1 MELSSKHYWE
11 KIDSVSLP
19 GTSIYRLCPSHHGKY
34 AVVAYYK
41 RDGKWLHHLPFGEGM
56 PKEGVRY
63 REDWVEMPEH
73 ITTLEE
79 AKTYV
84 ETLWRL
90 E

>member
-1 MELSSKHYWE
+1 MELPSNRCWK
-11 KIDSVSLP
+11 KVRSVSLP
-19 GTSIYRLCPSHHGKY
+19 GTSLHRLYPSYCGRY

-41 RDGKWLHHLPFGEGM
+41 REGKWLHHLPFG
-56 PKEGVRY
+56 GVFGGGVGSRK
-63 REDWVEMPEH
+63 DWVEMPEH

-79 AKTYV
+79 AKAYV

>member
-1 MELSSKHYWE
+1 MELPSNHHWE
-11 KIDSVSLP
+11 ELDSGSLP
-19 GTSIYRLCPSHHGKY
+19 GHKFHRLYPPHKGRY

-41 RDGKWLHHLPFGEGM
+41 REGKWLHYLPFGEGFGR
-56 PKEGVRY
+56 KVNY
-63 REDWVEMPEH
+63 RTDWVEMPEH

-79 AKTYV
+79 AKAYV